1 MDSTLNLKS
10 ESKKLNCSL
19 TRGGGRMF
27 SRGLFQNSKA
37 RKKDFD
43 SELNLTSFID
53 TLSVLVIFLIVCG
66 INPALIGSIN
76 LKQGTGST
84 PILNDQTPVLVI
96 SVKSDLISYQLKN
109 SRFNKMGSFN
119 AGDSKLNDK
128 LVATIEQLKQTDEK
142 LGSAIVLSEKKI
154 AYDKIVNML
163 SILKNQG
170 IKQVGVSSL

>member
-1 MDSTLNLKS
+1 ML
-10 ESKKLNCSL
+10 SK
-19 TRGGGRMF
+19 GM
-27 SRGLFQNSKA
+27 FQNSKA
-37 RKKDFD
+37 RKKDLD

-84 PILNDQTPVLVI
+84 PILNDQTPLLVI
-96 SVKSDLISYQLKN
+96 SVKADVVSYQLKN
-109 SRFNKMGSFN
+109 SQHNKMGSFSTSD
-119 AGDSKLNDK
+119 AKLTEK
-128 LVATIEQLKQTDEK
+128 LTHTIEQMKEIDGN

-154 AYDKIVNML
+154 AYDKIVSML
-163 SILKNQG
+163 SLLKNQG